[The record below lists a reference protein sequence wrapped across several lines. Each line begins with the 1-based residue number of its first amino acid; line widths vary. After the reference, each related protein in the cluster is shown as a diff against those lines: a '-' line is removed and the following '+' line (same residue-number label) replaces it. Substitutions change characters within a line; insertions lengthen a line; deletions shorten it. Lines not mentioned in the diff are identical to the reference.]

1 MADEDGGD
9 GGAFDDGDDN
19 ACALLASRTRSC
31 LLLRRSSARSATALC
46 AALSHRV
53 LAAPP
58 AAILRE
64 RTRSWRR
71 RTWRARARR
80 RTVTDS
86 STVRRPDAR
95 GSSAAAPRSVPGSCV
110 AGEGRDDGIVE
121 IDAPDGGGSG
131 EAVPPAERITTPY
144 MTRFE
149 RARVL
154 GTRALQISMNAPVM
168 VELEGETD
176 PLKIAMKELNQR
188 KAPIPSRFPGGS
200 RSLPGAFQEP
210 SRRVPCRCRSL
221 SAASCPTGR
230 TRTGTWTSSS
240 SRRRA
245 LAEMS
250 PRLAEAV
257 LH

>member
-1 MADEDGGD
+1 M
-9 GGAFDDGDDN
+9 
-19 ACALLASRTRSC
+19 
-31 LLLRRSSARSATALC
+31 
-46 AALSHRV
+46 
-53 LAAPP
+53 
-58 AAILRE
+58 
-64 RTRSWRR
+64 
-71 RTWRARARR
+71 
-80 RTVTDS
+80 TDS

-176 PLKIAMKELNQR
+176 PLQVR
-188 KAPIPSRFPGGS
+188 
-200 RSLPGAFQEP
+200 
-210 SRRVPCRCRSL
+210 
-221 SAASCPTGR
+221 GR
-230 TRTGTWTSSS
+230 GRG
-240 SRRRA
+240 
-245 LAEMS
+245 
-250 PRLAEAV
+250 P
-257 LH
+257 